1 MEVAKLRFVVR
12 YLAVEDG
19 DSVVVPDASGDGDL
33 LLHHAAVH
41 QDVPLH
47 GRRRGEFARIRKET
61 NFSSLLFLFRVRTL
75 QR

>member
-47 GRRRGEFARIRKET
+47 GRPASR
-61 NFSSLLFLFRVRTL
+61 
-75 QR
+75 